1 MSEQP
6 FLVVL
11 LCLIR
16 STLSGRELV
25 QRGSLRRNDALFS
38 LSPFGA
44 VSAPSQT
51 AKVGDGTCRMSY
63 AWQTLGWVLPDEQ
76 LQLGTVWISAGP

>member
-6 FLVVL
+6 FPVVL

-25 QRGSLRRNDALFS
+25 QRGSLGRNDALFS

-44 VSAPSQT
+44 GVFPSVCPIPDRKGGRWYLQDELRM
-51 AKVGDGTCRMSY
+51 ADAGMGTPR
-63 AWQTLGWVLPDEQ
+63 
-76 LQLGTVWISAGP
+76 